1 VISIGIWIIG
11 AMIYLPLRARQ
22 GGRRG
27 RREEGA
33 FKTVAEW

>member
-1 VISIGIWIIG
+1 
-11 AMIYLPLRARQ
+11 MICLLPGARQ

-33 FKTVAEW
+33 LKIDITVIE